1 MITVSIIGFGNVAQH
16 LAAAFYECPE
26 ISLLQLFS
34 RKIKPNSILPFE
46 VEMIHRLEELKE
58 ADLYIIATFDGAIAE
73 ISKKLPFENRLLA
86 HTSGSVSMTDMDD
99 KNRRAVFYPLQTFSK
114 NKQLDFKNIPICLES
129 ESDHDYQMLEKVA
142 KLISLKVVPINS
154 EQRKSLHVSAVFIN
168 NFTNHLY
175 HIADEICSEQ
185 NVSFEILKPLI
196 LETADKI
203 MTLSPKDAQTGPAK
217 RNDLE
222 TIHSHLKFLGK
233 GNRKNIYQLLTQ
245 SIIED
250 GKKL

>member
-16 LAAAFYECPE
+16 LAAAFYESPE

-34 RKIKPNSILPFE
+34 RNSNPSSILPFE
-46 VEMIHRLEELKE
+46 VEIIHNFEELKK
-58 ADLYIIATFDGAIAE
+58 ADLYIIATSDGAISE
-73 ISKKLPFENRLLA
+73 ISEKLSFENQLVA
-86 HTSGSVSMTDMDD
+86 HTSGSVSMNDLSG
-99 KNRRAVFYPLQTFSK
+99 KNRKAVFYPLQTFSK
-114 NKQLDFKNIPICLES
+114 NKKLDFKNVPICLECES
-129 ESDHDYQMLEKVA
+129 ETDYHLLEKIA
-142 KLISLKVVPINS
+142 KSISHKVFPITS
-154 EQRKSLHVSAVFIN
+154 EQRKSLHVSAVFVN

-175 HIADEICSEQ
+175 HIADQICSEQ

-203 MTLSPKDAQTGPAK
+203 LTLSPKDAQTGPAK
-217 RNDLE
+217 RNDLD
-222 TIHSHLKFLGK
+222 TIHSHLEFLGS
-233 GNRKNIYQLLTQ
+233 GNRHNIYQLLTH